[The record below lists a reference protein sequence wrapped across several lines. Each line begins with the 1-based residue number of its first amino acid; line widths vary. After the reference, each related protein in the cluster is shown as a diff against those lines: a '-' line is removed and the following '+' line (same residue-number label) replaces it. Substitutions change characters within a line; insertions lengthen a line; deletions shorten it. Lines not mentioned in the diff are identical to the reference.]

1 MSEPRYEDYQCS
13 HEFFEAVR
21 DASREAERTR
31 LALMRMEAMEGIRAQ
46 GYEATGRS
54 GSGSDRTSAT
64 DARMDAEERMRR
76 RIDEDYALIDMA
88 CRILYGRESGK
99 GGVDKLAGSET
110 ADCIC
115 YRYVQARPWREVAAL
130 MGYSRWSVRSLRDLC
145 ERGFDV
151 IDAIGWER
159 AIDGV
164 GDAT

>member
-1 MSEPRYEDYQCS
+1 MSALRYEDYRS
-13 HEFFEAVR
+13 SREFFEAVR

-31 LALMRMEAMEGIRAQ
+31 LALMRMEAMEGVRAQ
-46 GYEATGRS
+46 SYEATGSS

-64 DARMDAEERMRR
+64 DVRMDAEERMQR

-88 CRILYGRESGK
+88 CGVLYGRESGK

-115 YRYVQARPWREVAAL
+115 YRYVQARPWQEVAAL
-130 MGYSRWSVRSLRDLC
+130 MGYSRWSVRSLRGLC

-159 AIDGV
+159 VVDGV